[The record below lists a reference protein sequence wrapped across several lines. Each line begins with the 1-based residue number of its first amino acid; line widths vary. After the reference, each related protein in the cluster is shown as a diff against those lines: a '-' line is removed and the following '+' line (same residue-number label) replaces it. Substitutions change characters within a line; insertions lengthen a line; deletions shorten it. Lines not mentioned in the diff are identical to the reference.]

1 MVDLALVIMSILLSL
16 MLRVMLVSENRC
28 DSRFVSSDHVS
39 IRGGVGLAEVG
50 DLGLVGQL
58 ELSEDLMGDL
68 LGGGVFG
75 LFGLEG
81 VVEGGVFGG
90 GSLHLVLQNHTGLL
104 LQLRDLILIHLL
116 VLRQLQLRNSFQILL
131 P

>member
-1 MVDLALVIMSILLSL
+1 MVDLTLVIMSILLSL

-39 IRGGVGLAEVG
+39 IRGGVGLAEVR

-90 GSLHLVLQNHTGLL
+90 
-104 LQLRDLILIHLL
+104 
-116 VLRQLQLRNSFQILL
+116 
-131 P
+131 